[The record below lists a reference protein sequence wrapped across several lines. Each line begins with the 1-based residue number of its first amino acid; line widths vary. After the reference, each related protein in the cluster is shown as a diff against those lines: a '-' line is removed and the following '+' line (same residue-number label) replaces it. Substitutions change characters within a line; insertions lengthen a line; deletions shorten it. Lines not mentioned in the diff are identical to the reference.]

1 MSHRKFEAPRHGSL
15 GFLPR
20 KRSRRHQGRLR
31 SFPKDDASK
40 APHLTAFMAYKAG
53 MTHIMRDVDRPG
65 AKIHK
70 KEVVE
75 GVTILEAP
83 PMVVVGVVGYKE
95 TVDGL
100 RTVTTVWAQ
109 HLSEECRRRFY
120 KNWCQSKQKA
130 FTKYAKKAAEQS
142 KNTETEIQRIKD
154 HCTVVRVLAHTQ
166 IKKVKLRQKKA
177 HLMEIQINGGSVS
190 DKVDFATGLFEKNVP
205 LSSVFQENELI
216 DTAALNKGHGFEG
229 VVTRWGVTRLPRKT
243 HKGLRKV
250 ACIGAWHPSRLRMHV
265 GRAGQ
270 RGYHHRTEINK
281 KIYRIGKAGDEKSC
295 STEQDL
301 TAKSITPMGGFPH
314 YGIVNEDWIMLKGGV
329 TGPKKRVVT
338 LRKSL
343 LEHTSKKALE
353 DVPKLIKFIDTSS
366 KFGHG
371 RFQTFAEKDRFM
383 GPRKANA
390 QAPVKVE

>member
-20 KRSRRHQGRLR
+20 KRTNHHQGKVK
-31 SFPKDDASK
+31 SFPRDDATK
-40 APHLTAFMAYKAG
+40 PCRLTAFMAYKAG
-53 MTHIMRDVDRPG
+53 MTHITRDVDKPG
-65 AKIHK
+65 AKVHK

-75 GVTILEAP
+75 AVTILECP
-83 PMVVVGVVGYKE
+83 PIVVVGVVGYVE
-95 TVDGL
+95 TPRGL
-100 RTVTTVWAQ
+100 RSLTTVWAQ
-109 HLSEECRRRFY
+109 HLDDALKRRFY
-120 KNWCQSKQKA
+120 KNWYRSKKKA
-130 FTKYAKKAAEQS
+130 FTTYAKKYADEKKPIEQ
-142 KNTETEIQRIKD
+142 ELARIKQY
-154 HCTVVRVLAHTQ
+154 CTVVRVLAHTQ
-166 IKKVKLRQKKA
+166 IRKVKLRQKKA

-295 STEQDL
+295 STDQDL
-301 TAKSITPMGGFPH
+301 TAKSIT
-314 YGIVNEDWIMLKGGV
+314 
-329 TGPKKRVVT
+329 
-338 LRKSL
+338 
-343 LEHTSKKALE
+343 
-353 DVPKLIKFIDTSS
+353 
-366 KFGHG
+366 
-371 RFQTFAEKDRFM
+371 
-383 GPRKANA
+383 
-390 QAPVKVE
+390 